1 MDNVLAFGAAS
12 SQAGRVDA
20 LFVMIAVIGG
30 FFFFLTQGM
39 LIYFAVKYRR
49 RLPDRDNETP
59 AITGSPLLEF
69 LWILIPSLVV
79 VVIFYYGWRV
89 YTDQRIPVAGA
100 TEVYVN
106 ARQWMYEI
114 KYPDGRTAINEIR
127 VPAGKPVKFILS
139 AADVLHGFYLPDF
152 RVKMDMIPGRVTT
165 LWVQPDRPGSY
176 QIFCT
181 VYCGTGHSNMLAQ
194 LIVMPPREYAEWAG
208 ERGTRRGRG
217 GGARTARRPG
227 RADREERRLP
237 QLPRRRREGEDRPEL
252 PRAVRFEGPPRG
264 GKERDG
270 GRGVPAGVDRGPG
283 REDREGV
290 PQRDADVQGLDAAG
304 RRPRGRRVPE
314 DVEVRR

>member
-49 RLPDRDNETP
+49 RVPGRDNDTP
-59 AITGSPLLEF
+59 AIKGNPVLEF
-69 LWILIPSLVV
+69 LWILIPSVVV

-106 ARQWMYEI
+106 ARQWLYEV

-139 AADVLHGFYLPDF
+139 ATDVLHGFYLPDF

-181 VYCGTGHSNMLAQ
+181 VYCGTGHSNMLAR
-194 LIVMPPREYAEWAG
+194 LIVMPQSEYAEWI
-208 ERGTRRGRG
+208 EHG
-217 GGARTARRPG
+217 GG
-227 RADREERRLP
+227 
-237 QLPRRRREGEDRPEL
+237 REGGE
-252 PRAVRFEGPPRG
+252 AG
-264 GKERDG
+264 GKS
-270 GRGVPAGVDRGPG
+270 
-283 REDREGV
+283 
-290 PQRDADVQGLDAAG
+290 LFTS
-304 RRPRGRRVPE
+304 
-314 DVEVRR
+314 VESAS

>member
-1 MDNVLAFGAAS
+1 
-12 SQAGRVDA
+12 
-20 LFVMIAVIGG
+20 MIAVIGG

-49 RLPDRDNETP
+49 RRPDRDNESP

-69 LWILIPSLVV
+69 LWILIPSIVV

-100 TEVYVN
+100 TEVHVN

-139 AADVLHGFYLPDF
+139 ASDVLHGFYLPDF

-181 VYCGTGHSNMLAQ
+181 VYCGTGHSNMLAR
-194 LIVMPPREYAEWAG
+194 LIVMPQGEYAEWVEHGGREGG
-208 ERGTRRGRG
+208 ERE
-217 GGARTARRPG
+217 P
-227 RADREERRLP
+227 L
-237 QLPRRRREGEDRPEL
+237 
-252 PRAVRFEGPPRG
+252 AVRGERILTGAG
-264 GKERDG
+264 CLNCHAVDGKEKIGPNLRGLYGSKVPLEG
-270 GRGVPAGVDRGPG
+270 GTIVTGDEEYLRESIVDPG
-283 REDREGV
+283 AKVVKGYPNV
-290 PQRDADVQGLDAAG
+290 MPTFKASIS
-304 RRPRGRRVPE
+304 PE
-314 DVEVRR
+314 DVKAVVEYLKTLK

>member
-1 MDNVLAFGAAS
+1 MDNHVLAFGAAS

-20 LFVMIAVIGG
+20 VFLMILVVGV

-49 RLPDRDNETP
+49 RRPDRDNETP
-59 AITGSPLLEF
+59 AITGNPLLEF
-69 LWILIPSLVV
+69 IWILIPSIVV

-89 YTDQRIPVAGA
+89 YTDQRIPVEGA

-127 VPAGKPVKFILS
+127 VPAGRPVKFILS
-139 AADVLHGFYLPDF
+139 ASDVLHGFYLPDF

-181 VYCGTGHSNMLAQ
+181 VYCGTGHSNMLAR
-194 LIVMPPREYAEWAG
+194 LTVMPPHEYAEWVEHGGRTAG
-208 ERGTRRGRG
+208 EGRG
-217 GGARTARRPG
+217 
-227 RADREERRLP
+227 EEPLHER
-237 QLPRRRREGEDRPEL
+237 GERVVKAAGCL
-252 PRAVRFEGPPRG
+252 NCHAVD
-264 GKERDG
+264 GKEKIGPNFRGLHGSKVPLEG
-270 GRGVPAGVDRGPG
+270 GTSVTADEEFLRESIVEPG
-283 REDREGV
+283 AKVVKGYPNVMPTYKATLSKEDI
-290 PQRDADVQGLDAAG
+290 DAVAAYLKTLK
-304 RRPRGRRVPE
+304 
-314 DVEVRR
+314 

>member
-12 SQAGRVDA
+12 GQAGRVDA

-49 RLPDRDNETP
+49 RVPGRDNDTP

-100 TEVYVN
+100 TEVHVN

-127 VPAGKPVKFILS
+127 VPADKPVKFILS

-165 LWVQPDRPGSY
+165 LWVQPERPGSY

-194 LIVMPPREYAEWAG
+194 LIVMPPAEYAEWVAHG
-208 ERGTRRGRG
+208 EGEGEEGKEKIGPNFRGLYGSKVTLEDGKSVTADEEFLRESIEDP
-217 GGARTARRPG
+217 GAKIVKGYPNVMPTFKAT
-227 RADREERRLP
+227 
-237 QLPRRRREGEDRPEL
+237 LPREDTD
-252 PRAVRFEGPPRG
+252 AV
-264 GKERDG
+264 
-270 GRGVPAGVDRGPG
+270 
-283 REDREGV
+283 
-290 PQRDADVQGLDAAG
+290 
-304 RRPRGRRVPE
+304 
-314 DVEVRR
+314 VEYLKTLK